1 MQVDQLIE
9 FFESYIPLDIE
20 VKEDIKN
27 IAQVRNVKRKQLLH
41 NANDVCQHYNFVV
54 SGLFKMYKVH
64 KNGIE
69 QNLEFVSENSWVMDI
84 QSLHG
89 KTPSEFYI
97 EAIEPSVIIQIEK
110 ANIYKLFAKSQKIER
125 IFRVIIE
132 NKYMQLENRVLQH
145 ISINAEERYE
155 KFLENYPKISNR
167 IPNTQIASY
176 LGITPEFLSK
186 IRNSL
191 SKK

>member
-1 MQVDQLIE
+1 MQVEQLIA
-9 FFESYIPLDIE
+9 FFESYIPLDSE
-20 VKEDIKN
+20 VKKNLQTISQERNIK
-27 IAQVRNVKRKQLLH
+27 KKQLIL
-41 NANDVCQHYNFVV
+41 NADDTCRHYSFVV

-69 QNLEFVSENSWVMDI
+69 QIIEFVAENEWIVDLKSM
-84 QSLHG
+84 HN
-89 KTPSEFYI
+89 KMPSEFYI

-110 ANIYKLFAKSQKIER
+110 ANIYQLFVQSQKIER

-145 ISINAEERYE
+145 ISTNAEERYE
-155 KFLENYPKISNR
+155 KFLEDYPKISNR

-186 IRNSL
+186 IRNNL